1 MDWLESFM
9 KLNLRLYQT
18 QATMAD
24 VGIKLGFFNVHED
37 KNEPV
42 IVDAL
47 ARKNEVSAEPL
58 RSS

>member
-1 MDWLESFM
+1 M